1 MNQELALNMLK
12 NVKTKGLGRRLI
24 RNISLRKALHDILE
38 KDLITNKRT
47 KEMYVE
53 LLEEDSTN
61 LNYNNSVVERF
72 EKYYEESLL
81 EKKLSYFYKKIMD
94 LDNNIHIHSESRY
107 IYLINHFKDRLNFET
122 KLKLS
127 MKHDFLRELLDTK
140 KELKI
145 IENKIIFKKHFLKE
159 LTSMFMS
166 HEYFMGYAEEETN
179 ELLLSLNEAEWTI
192 LLESTNLSNAE
203 RNKAVKRNTFEFFY
217 LMKYRDKLTESNKEV
232 LTKYLKLKE
241 CHDPYFYLNNHNGI
255 LVLEA
260 IKKKEIVLKDKLLLS
275 SSILNFKNENIKE
288 YKDLNLIPFPLKE
301 KELSEYGRDSYLFDL
316 CNLVFKN
323 RKKKVSFNFSVLD
336 KYLEEILEIE
346 ELSYLIE
353 NDIDTDNF
361 IRTLLSYAD
370 SICFKNNQI
379 DIKET
384 LELVELKSSV

>member
-24 RNISLRKALHDILE
+24 RNIRLRKALNDIIE
-38 KDLITNKRT
+38 KDLIKNKKT

-61 LNYNNSVVERF
+61 LNYNNSVVERL
-72 EKYYEESLL
+72 ESYYEKSLS

-94 LDNNIHIHSESRY
+94 LDSNIHIHSESRY
-107 IYLINHFKDRLNFET
+107 IYLIKHFKDRLNFET

-127 MKHDFLRELLDTK
+127 MKHGFLRELLDTK

-145 IENKIIFKKHFLKE
+145 IENKIIFKKHVMKE
-159 LTSMFMS
+159 LTSMFMN
-166 HEYFMGYAEEETN
+166 HEYFMKYAEEETN
-179 ELLLSLNEAEWTI
+179 ELFLSLSETEWKT
-192 LLESTNLSNAE
+192 LLESTNLSSAE
-203 RNKAVKRNTFEFFY
+203 RNKAVKKNRFEFFY

-232 LTKYLKLKE
+232 LAKYLKLKE
-241 CHDPYFYLNNHNGI
+241 CNDPYFYLNNHNGI

-260 IKKKEIVLKDKLLLS
+260 IRNKEIVLKDKLLLS

-288 YKDLNLIPFPLKE
+288 YKDLNLIPFPIKE
-301 KELSEYGRDSYLFDL
+301 KELREYGRNEYLFDL

-323 RKKKVSFNFSVLD
+323 RKTKVSFNFSVLD
-336 KYLEEILEIE
+336 KYIEEILEIE

-353 NDIDTDNF
+353 NDIDTDF
-361 IRTLLSYAD
+361 FTRTLLNYAD